1 MSTRHLVLAL
11 VFAATTACGSDG
23 GKLPDAAGRI
33 DAPVP
38 DAATSA
44 ADAATSTDDAAPDAA
59 PSLST
64 TATFPGGLGALCG
77 VGYAAST
84 DTVWVYPCSGA
95 MLHPFSGAGVAG
107 TPIARPGEV
116 ANDVDVEVAG
126 AAFTLGTTTLAAGDV
141 VFVNGET
148 DSAELYAAQGGSAVV
163 LATAFGASHVVGAA
177 LHPMRGTVFA
187 VQDRVPGDTVGN
199 VIAELDA
206 TTGAVLASFSVLPA
220 FSVNYGDLEVC
231 RSNGYLFVVSSDEPT
246 LAVFTPTGTLVDEYA
261 LPTEVASGASGIG
274 LDDAA
279 GAAWIASTNGNLVR
293 IAGLPCQ

>member
-1 MSTRHLVLAL
+1 
-11 VFAATTACGSDG
+11 
-23 GKLPDAAGRI
+23 
-33 DAPVP
+33 
-38 DAATSA
+38 
-44 ADAATSTDDAAPDAA
+44 
-59 PSLST
+59 
-64 TATFPGGLGALCG
+64 
-77 VGYAAST
+77 
-84 DTVWVYPCSGA
+84 VWVYPCSGA
-95 MLHPFSGAGVAG
+95 TIHPFSGAGVAG

-141 VFVNGET
+141 VFINGET
-148 DSAELYAAQGGSAVV
+148 ATAELYTPQAGTAVA
-163 LATAFGASHVVGAA
+163 LATAYGADHVVGAA

-187 VQDRVPGDTVGN
+187 VQDRVAGNVGN

-246 LAVFTPTGTLVDEYA
+246 LAVFTPTGTLVDEYP
-261 LPTEVASGASGIG
+261 LPAEVASGASGIG

-279 GAAWIASTNGNLVR
+279 GAAWISSTNGNLVR